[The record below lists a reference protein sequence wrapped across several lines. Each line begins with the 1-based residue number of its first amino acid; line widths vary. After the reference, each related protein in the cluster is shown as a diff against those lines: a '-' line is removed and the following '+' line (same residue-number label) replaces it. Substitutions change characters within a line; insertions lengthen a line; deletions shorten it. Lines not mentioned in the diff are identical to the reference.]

1 MSIVMAEVL
10 AKLVSGIVVSD
21 ATQKPNSTV
30 GTPNPVFD
38 VEIRS
43 RADRRLK
50 F

>member
-10 AKLVSGIVVSD
+10 AKLLSEVVMSN
-21 ATQKPNSTV
+21 ATQKPDSTV